1 MVTVSGCRVLAI
13 IGCGPRPIIADAPP
27 VGSPTRPPNLPRC
40 PAQSRR
46 RSRRS
51 ARTAGHGFRRTHERR
66 RKKLL
71 CTPSIFFFR
80 QCRCCRWPLDGHH
93 VLRPQASLDHL
104 GGVVE
109 RVRRTPNP
117 DLRHQRA
124 KLGTHP
130 LGMPQPCLVVVREHR
145 YHQPASALPQA
156 ARHVPA
162 PCGTAT
168 ALIPSPA
175 STEASC
181 SPSHKVIQP
190 PGRDAFTGKDQIRA
204 SRPVGP
210 RRAPSGCPPGTEA
223 AVAEAQTAAIA
234 ELDLRK
240 FASNAIR
247 PGTGLRI
254 TCRAETTAHR
264 TTGGM

>member
-1 MVTVSGCRVLAI
+1 MAI
-13 IGCGPRPIIADAPP
+13 IGCGPRPIIADAPASRLTNTATEP
-27 VGSPTRPPNLPRC
+27 ASVSGSITPTISPISPYRRPRLP
-40 PAQSRR
+40 PDA
-46 RSRRS
+46 
-51 ARTAGHGFRRTHERR
+51 
-66 RKKLL
+66 RKKKKEPPLHPFYL
-71 CTPSIFFFR
+71 FFR
-80 QCRCCRWPLDGHH
+80 QCRCCRWPLDGHY

-130 LGMPQPCLVVVREHR
+130 LGMPQPGLVVVREHR
-145 YHQPASALPQA
+145 YRPTRQRLTQA

-190 PGRDAFTGKDQIRA
+190 PGRDALTGKDQIRA

-210 RRAPSGCPPGTEA
+210 PTCSFWMPARDGSRGGGGTDCSD
-223 AVAEAQTAAIA
+223 A